1 LQQCQ
6 FNANKEHKKK
16 LEEVLQ
22 ESVQGGPLRSQGV
35 QLLKMEL
42 RHVVMF
48 HRSKTKKL
56 EMIIETNINLKDIQ
70 HQNKL
75 EGSYKKGF
83 PWGQNQRLFTK
94 LFGTLLK
101 NNIFGTIRLFC
112 LKLGRMKFCN
122 FKNILRNYNN
132 FEIKKV

>member
-1 LQQCQ
+1 MSLFVLQQCQ

-48 HRSKTKKL
+48 RRSKMKKL
-56 EMIIETNINLKDIQ
+56 EVIIETNISN
-70 HQNKL
+70 
-75 EGSYKKGF
+75 
-83 PWGQNQRLFTK
+83 
-94 LFGTLLK
+94 
-101 NNIFGTIRLFC
+101 
-112 LKLGRMKFCN
+112 
-122 FKNILRNYNN
+122 
-132 FEIKKV
+132 